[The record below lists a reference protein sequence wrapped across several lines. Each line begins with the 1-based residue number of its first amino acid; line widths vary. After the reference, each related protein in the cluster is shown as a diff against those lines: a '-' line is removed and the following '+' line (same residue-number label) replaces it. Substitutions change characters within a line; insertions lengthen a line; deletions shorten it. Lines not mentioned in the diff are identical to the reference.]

1 VDLDADEA
9 LARSNLIRSDR
20 SAPGITRKAQ
30 PSPDEAPIDWEFMA
44 PDGKVLKDADRIA
57 EINALAIPPAWTDVW
72 ICSNDRGHIQ
82 ATGVD
87 GKGRLQYRYHPDWI
101 AMKAEMKFDGVAGF
115 AESLPALRKKIN
127 QDLKRDSMDLEKV
140 SALVV
145 RLMDLYNIRVG
156 SDEYARTNESYGLTT
171 LRNGHMVRKT
181 GDNAEGR
188 HDAVFSFTGKS
199 GKSWEILIEDDDL
212 VDLLLETRKLGSKGK
227 DTDLFYF
234 VNTETEN
241 ENDLKAEHINQY
253 IQDAT
258 GESYTAKDFRTWA
271 ATWKCAYRLAFID
284 KDEKGSTLE
293 NFIKK
298 LPKPA
303 NENLQNLVNDDGRI
317 SLDSD
322 TARNKAML
330 AVIDTVASNLG
341 NTRAVCRSSYIHPL
355 FVESFLDGT
364 IQKKWSEGQEGIQI
378 TGLSAEESITLNVLR
393 Q

>member
-1 VDLDADEA
+1 MDEA
-9 LARSNLIRSDR
+9 LTLANLIRSDR
-20 SAPGITRKAQ
+20 TVPGITRSAKV
-30 PSPDEAPIDWEFMA
+30 PSEDDSIDWTFKTA
-44 PDGKVLKDADRIA
+44 DGKVLKDADRIA
-57 EINALAIPPAWTDVW
+57 EINALTIPPAWTEVW
-72 ICSNDRGHIQ
+72 VCPNNRGHIQ

-101 AMKAEMKFDGVAGF
+101 SMKTRMKFAGIAGF
-115 AESLPALRKKIN
+115 AEVLPALRKKITR
-127 QDLKRDSMDLEKV
+127 DLKRDSMDLEKV

-171 LRNGHMVRKT
+171 LRNGHMIRKT

-199 GKSWEILIEDDDL
+199 GKSWEILIEDDNI
-212 VDLLLETRKLGSKGK
+212 VDHLLETRKLGSRGK
-227 DTDLFYF
+227 DTDLFHF
-234 VNTETEN
+234 VNPETGN

-284 KDEKGSTLE
+284 NDTRGSVLEEFIDTL
-293 NFIKK
+293 
-298 LPKPA
+298 PA
-303 NENLQNLVNDDGRI
+303 NENLQNLVNKDERI
-317 SLDSD
+317 LLDSD

-355 FVESFLDGT
+355 FLESFLDESLG
-364 IQKKWSEGQEGIQI
+364 KKWSKGQEGPRR
-378 TGLSAEESITLNVLR
+378 TGLSDEESIALNVLR

>member
-1 VDLDADEA
+1 MELSADEA
-9 LARSNLIRSDR
+9 LARAKLVRSDR
-20 SAPGITRKAQ
+20 TVPGITRKAKA
-30 PSPDEAPIDWEFMA
+30 SSDGAPIDWTFKTV
-44 PDGKVLKDADRIA
+44 DGKVLKDTDRIA
-57 EINALAIPPAWTDVW
+57 EINALAIPPAWTEVW

-127 QDLKRDSMDLEKV
+127 QDLKRASMDLEKV

-145 RLMDLYNIRVG
+145 RLMDLYSIRVG

-171 LRNGHMVRKT
+171 LRNGHMIRKT
-181 GDNAEGR
+181 GKNAEGR

-199 GKSWEILIEDDDL
+199 GKSWEILIEDDGL
-212 VDLLLETRKLGSKGK
+212 VDLLLETRKLGSRGK

-234 VNTETEN
+234 VNPETEN

-284 KDEKGSTLE
+284 KDAKGSTLE
-293 NFIKK
+293 KFIDK
-298 LPKPA
+298 LPA
-303 NENLQNLVNDDGRI
+303 NENLQNLVNEEGKI
-317 SLDSD
+317 NLDSD

-330 AVIDTVASNLG
+330 AVVDTVASNLG

-355 FVESFLDGT
+355 FLESFLDGS
-364 IQKKWSEGQEGIQI
+364 IRKRWSEGQEESR
-378 TGLSAEESITLNVLR
+378 TNGLSIEESIALNVLR

>member
-1 VDLDADEA
+1 MELSVDEA
-9 LARSNLIRSDR
+9 LTLSNLVRSDR
-20 SAPGITRKAQ
+20 TIPGITRMAKE
-30 PSPDEAPIDWEFMA
+30 SSGDGLIDWTFKTA
-44 PDGKVLKDADRIA
+44 DGKVLTDTDRIA
-57 EINALAIPPAWTDVW
+57 EINALAIPPAWTEVW
-72 ICSNDRGHIQ
+72 VCPNDRGHIQ

-101 AMKAEMKFDGVAGF
+101 SMKTRMKFEGIAGF
-115 AESLPALRKKIN
+115 AEVLPALRKKITR
-127 QDLKRDSMDLEKV
+127 DLKRDSMDLEKV

-181 GDNAEGR
+181 GENAEGR

-199 GKSWEILIEDDDL
+199 GKSWEILIEDDNL
-212 VDLLLETRKLGSKGK
+212 VDLLLETRKLGSRGK
-227 DTDLFYF
+227 DTDLFHF
-234 VNTETEN
+234 VNLETEN

-258 GESYTAKDFRTWA
+258 GESYTAKNFRTWA

-284 KDEKGSTLE
+284 NDAEGSELEK
-293 NFIKK
+293 FIRS
-298 LPKPA
+298 LPA
-303 NENLQNLVNDDGRI
+303 NENLQNLVNDEGRI
-317 SLDSD
+317 PLDSD

-330 AVIDTVASNLG
+330 AVVDTVASNLG
-341 NTRAVCRSSYIHPL
+341 NTRAVCRSSYIHPIFL
-355 FVESFLDGT
+355 ESFLDESIG
-364 IQKKWSEGQEGIQI
+364 KKWSEGQEGPRT
-378 TGLSAEESITLNVLR
+378 TGLSDEESIALNVLR

>member
-1 VDLDADEA
+1 MDLKADEA

-20 SAPGITRKAQ
+20 SAPGITRKAK

-44 PDGKVLKDADRIA
+44 ADGKVLKDANRIA
-57 EINALAIPPAWTDVW
+57 EINALAIPPAWNDVW

-181 GDNAEGR
+181 GDNAR
-188 HDAVFSFTGKS
+188 
-199 GKSWEILIEDDDL
+199 
-212 VDLLLETRKLGSKGK
+212 R
-227 DTDLFYF
+227 
-234 VNTETEN
+234 
-241 ENDLKAEHINQY
+241 
-253 IQDAT
+253 
-258 GESYTAKDFRTWA
+258 
-271 ATWKCAYRLAFID
+271 
-284 KDEKGSTLE
+284 
-293 NFIKK
+293 
-298 LPKPA
+298 
-303 NENLQNLVNDDGRI
+303 
-317 SLDSD
+317 
-322 TARNKAML
+322 
-330 AVIDTVASNLG
+330 
-341 NTRAVCRSSYIHPL
+341 
-355 FVESFLDGT
+355 
-364 IQKKWSEGQEGIQI
+364 
-378 TGLSAEESITLNVLR
+378 
-393 Q
+393 

>member
-1 VDLDADEA
+1 MELSVDEA

-20 SAPGITRKAQ
+20 SAPGITRKVKT
-30 PSPDEAPIDWEFMA
+30 SSEEAPIDWIFQNA
-44 PDGKVLKDADRIA
+44 DGNVLEDANRIA
-57 EINALAIPPAWTDVW
+57 EINALAIPPAWDDVW

-115 AESLPALRKKIN
+115 AESLPALRKKIT
-127 QDLKRDSMDLEKV
+127 QDLKRDSMDLQKV

-181 GDNAEGR
+181 GENAEGR

-199 GKSWEILIEDDDL
+199 GKSWEIRIEDDDL
-212 VDLLLETRKLGSKGK
+212 VDLLLKTRKMGSKGK

-234 VNTETEN
+234 INLETDN

-284 KDEKGSTLE
+284 KDLKGLPLE
-293 NFIKK
+293 NFISTLPAHENLRK
-298 LPKPA
+298 LV
-303 NENLQNLVNDDGRI
+303 NENGRI
-317 SLDSD
+317 GLDSD

-330 AVIDTVASNLG
+330 AIVDTVASNLG
-341 NTRAVCRSSYIHPL
+341 NTRAVCRSSYIHPI
-355 FVESFLDGT
+355 FVEAFLDGS
-364 IQKKWSEGQEGIQI
+364 IRKKWSEGQQGPRMPD
-378 TGLSAEESITLNVLR
+378 LSEEESIALNVLR

>member
-1 VDLDADEA
+1 MELSVDEA
-9 LARSNLIRSDR
+9 LTLSNLVRSDR
-20 SAPGITRKAQ
+20 TIPGITRMAKE
-30 PSPDEAPIDWEFMA
+30 SSGDGPIDWIFKTA
-44 PDGKVLKDADRIA
+44 DGKVLTDIDRIV
-57 EINALAIPPAWTDVW
+57 EINALAIPPAWTEVW
-72 ICSNDRGHIQ
+72 VCPNDRGHIQ

-101 AMKAEMKFDGVAGF
+101 LMKTRMKFAGIAGF
-115 AESLPALRKKIN
+115 AEVLPALRKKITR
-127 QDLKRDSMDLEKV
+127 DLKRDSMDLEKV

-181 GDNAEGR
+181 GENAEGR

-199 GKSWEILIEDDDL
+199 GKSWEILIEDDNL
-212 VDLLLETRKLGSKGK
+212 VDLLLETRKLGSRGK
-227 DTDLFYF
+227 DTDLFHF
-234 VNTETEN
+234 VNLETEN

-258 GESYTAKDFRTWA
+258 GESYTAKNFRTWA

-284 KDEKGSTLE
+284 NDAEGSELEK
-293 NFIKK
+293 FIRS
-298 LPKPA
+298 LPA
-303 NENLQNLVNDDGRI
+303 NENLQNLVNDEGRI
-317 SLDSD
+317 PLDSD

-330 AVIDTVASNLG
+330 AVVDTVASNLG
-341 NTRAVCRSSYIHPL
+341 NTRAVCRSSYIHPIFL
-355 FVESFLDGT
+355 ESFLDESIG
-364 IQKKWSEGQEGIQI
+364 KKWSEGQQGPRTI
-378 TGLSAEESITLNVLR
+378 GLSDEESIALNVLR

>member
-1 VDLDADEA
+1 MELSVDEA
-9 LARSNLIRSDR
+9 LTLSNLVRSDR
-20 SAPGITRKAQ
+20 TIPGITRMAKE
-30 PSPDEAPIDWEFMA
+30 SSGDSPIDWTFKTA
-44 PDGKVLKDADRIA
+44 DGKVLTDTDRIA
-57 EINALAIPPAWTDVW
+57 EINALAIPPAWMEVW
-72 ICSNDRGHIQ
+72 VCPNDRGHIQ

-101 AMKAEMKFDGVAGF
+101 SMKTRMKFEGIAGF
-115 AESLPALRKKIN
+115 AEVLPALRKKIT

-181 GDNAEGR
+181 GENAEGR

-199 GKSWEILIEDDDL
+199 GKSWEILIEDDNL
-212 VDLLLETRKLGSKGK
+212 VDLLLETRKLGSRGK
-227 DTDLFYF
+227 DTDLFHF
-234 VNTETEN
+234 VNLETEN

-258 GESYTAKDFRTWA
+258 GESYTAKNFRTWA

-284 KDEKGSTLE
+284 NDAEGSELEK
-293 NFIKK
+293 FIRS
-298 LPKPA
+298 LPA
-303 NENLQNLVNDDGRI
+303 NENLQNLVNDEGRI
-317 SLDSD
+317 PLDSD
-322 TARNKAML
+322 IARNKAML
-330 AVIDTVASNLG
+330 AVVDTVASNLG
-341 NTRAVCRSSYIHPL
+341 NTRAVCRSSYIHPIFL
-355 FVESFLDGT
+355 ESFLDESIG
-364 IQKKWSEGQEGIQI
+364 KKWSEGHEGPRT
-378 TGLSAEESITLNVLR
+378 TGLSDEESIALNVLR

>member
-1 VDLDADEA
+1 MFVELSVDEA
-9 LARSNLIRSDR
+9 LARSNLVRSNR
-20 SAPGITRKAQ
+20 SVPGITRKAK
-30 PSPDEAPIDWEFMA
+30 PSPDEAPIEWIFKTS
-44 PDGKVLKDADRIA
+44 DGKVLEDAHRVA
-57 EINALAIPPAWTDVW
+57 EINALAIPPAWADVW

-101 AMKAEMKFDGVAGF
+101 AMKAEMKFDGVSGF

-171 LRNGHMVRKT
+171 LRNGHMVRKI
-181 GDNAEGR
+181 GENAEGR

-234 VNTETEN
+234 VNLETDN

-253 IQDAT
+253 IQNAT

-284 KDEKGSTLE
+284 KDVNGAALKDFIETL
-293 NFIKK
+293 
-298 LPKPA
+298 PA
-303 NENLQNLVNDDGRI
+303 SENLQNLVNENGRI
-317 SLDSD
+317 ALDSD

-330 AVIDTVASNLG
+330 AIVDTVASNLG

-355 FVESFLDGT
+355 FVESFLDGS
-364 IQKKWSEGQEGIQI
+364 IRKKWSEGQEGPRMA
-378 TGLSAEESITLNVLR
+378 GLSEEESIALNVLR
-393 Q
+393 K

>member
-1 VDLDADEA
+1 MDEA
-9 LARSNLIRSDR
+9 LTLANLIRSDR
-20 SAPGITRKAQ
+20 TVPGITRSEKA
-30 PSPDEAPIDWEFMA
+30 STEDESIDWTFKTA
-44 PDGKVLKDADRIA
+44 DGKVLEDADRIA
-57 EINALAIPPAWTDVW
+57 EIKALTIPPAWTEVW
-72 ICSNDRGHIQ
+72 VCPNNRGHIQ

-101 AMKAEMKFDGVAGF
+101 SMKTRMKFAGIAGF
-115 AESLPALRKKIN
+115 AEALPALRKKITR
-127 QDLKRDSMDLEKV
+127 DLKRDSMDLEKV

-181 GDNAEGR
+181 GEDAEGR

-199 GKSWEILIEDDDL
+199 GKSWEILIEDDNI
-212 VDLLLETRKLGSKGK
+212 VDHLLETRKLGSRGK
-227 DTDLFYF
+227 DTDLFHF
-234 VNTETEN
+234 VNPETGN

-284 KDEKGSTLE
+284 SDTEGSVLV
-293 NFIKK
+293 NFINT
-298 LPKPA
+298 LPA
-303 NENLQNLVNDDGRI
+303 NENLQNLVNKDERI
-317 SLDSD
+317 PLDSD
-322 TARNKAML
+322 TARNRAML
-330 AVIDTVASNLG
+330 AVVDTVASNLG

-355 FVESFLDGT
+355 FLESFLDESIG
-364 IQKKWSEGQEGIQI
+364 KKWSKGQEGPRT
-378 TGLSAEESITLNVLR
+378 TGLSDEESIALNVLR

>member
-1 VDLDADEA
+1 MELSVDEA
-9 LARSNLIRSDR
+9 LTLSNLVRSDR
-20 SAPGITRKAQ
+20 TIPGITRMAKE
-30 PSPDEAPIDWEFMA
+30 SSGDGPIDWIFKTA
-44 PDGKVLKDADRIA
+44 DGKVLTDIDRIA
-57 EINALAIPPAWTDVW
+57 EINALAIPPAWTEVW
-72 ICSNDRGHIQ
+72 VCPNDRGHIQ

-101 AMKAEMKFDGVAGF
+101 LMKTRMKFAGIAGF
-115 AESLPALRKKIN
+115 AEVLPALRKKITR
-127 QDLKRDSMDLEKV
+127 DLKRDSMDLEKV

-181 GDNAEGR
+181 GENAEGR

-199 GKSWEILIEDDDL
+199 GKSWEILIEDDNL
-212 VDLLLETRKLGSKGK
+212 VDLLLETRKLGSRGK
-227 DTDLFYF
+227 DTDLFHF
-234 VNTETEN
+234 VNLETEN

-258 GESYTAKDFRTWA
+258 GESYTAKNFRTWA

-284 KDEKGSTLE
+284 NDAEGSELEK
-293 NFIKK
+293 FIRS
-298 LPKPA
+298 LPA
-303 NENLQNLVNDDGRI
+303 NENLQNLVNDEGRI
-317 SLDSD
+317 PLDSD

-330 AVIDTVASNLG
+330 AVVDTVASNLG
-341 NTRAVCRSSYIHPL
+341 NTRAVCRSSYIHPIFL
-355 FVESFLDGT
+355 ESFLDESIG
-364 IQKKWSEGQEGIQI
+364 KKWSEGQQGPRTI
-378 TGLSAEESITLNVLR
+378 GLSDEESIALNVLR

>member
-1 VDLDADEA
+1 MELSVDEA
-9 LARSNLIRSDR
+9 LTLSNLVRSDR
-20 SAPGITRKAQ
+20 TIPGITRMAKE
-30 PSPDEAPIDWEFMA
+30 SSGDGPIDWIFKTA
-44 PDGKVLKDADRIA
+44 DGKVLTDIDRIV
-57 EINALAIPPAWTDVW
+57 EINALAIPPAWTEVW
-72 ICSNDRGHIQ
+72 VCPNDRGHIQ

-101 AMKAEMKFDGVAGF
+101 SMKTRMKFEGIAGF
-115 AESLPALRKKIN
+115 AEVLPALRKKITR
-127 QDLKRDSMDLEKV
+127 DLKRDSMDLEKV

-181 GDNAEGR
+181 GENAEGR

-199 GKSWEILIEDDDL
+199 GKSWEILIEDDNL
-212 VDLLLETRKLGSKGK
+212 VDLLLETRKLGSRGK
-227 DTDLFYF
+227 DTDLFHF
-234 VNTETEN
+234 VNLETEN

-258 GESYTAKDFRTWA
+258 GESYTAKNFRTWA

-284 KDEKGSTLE
+284 NDAEGSELEK
-293 NFIKK
+293 FIRS
-298 LPKPA
+298 LPA
-303 NENLQNLVNDDGRI
+303 NENLQNLVNDEGRI
-317 SLDSD
+317 PLDSD

-330 AVIDTVASNLG
+330 AVVDTVASNLG
-341 NTRAVCRSSYIHPL
+341 NTRAVCRSSYIHPIFL
-355 FVESFLDGT
+355 ESFLDESIG
-364 IQKKWSEGQEGIQI
+364 KKWSEGQQGPRRI
-378 TGLSAEESITLNVLR
+378 GLSDEESIALNVLR